1 MNTEEILK
9 QAQDEGKGIDIAD
22 IDAQHI
28 GYAKA
33 CHIGIALICIWNIL
47 EYGLYKT
54 YSFGFLMAIFGMEA
68 TAFLMKYLKLK
79 KTHELIT
86 SIIYILGFV
95 LFLVLWI
102 LQLVGVFA
110 RCKA

>member
-1 MNTEEILK
+1 MNKDEILSK
-9 QAQDEGKGIDIAD
+9 AQDEGKGIDIAD

-33 CHIGIALICIWNIL
+33 CHIGIALIAIWNIL

-86 SIIYILGFV
+86 FIIYSLGFV

-102 LQLVGVFA
+102 LQLVGVMP